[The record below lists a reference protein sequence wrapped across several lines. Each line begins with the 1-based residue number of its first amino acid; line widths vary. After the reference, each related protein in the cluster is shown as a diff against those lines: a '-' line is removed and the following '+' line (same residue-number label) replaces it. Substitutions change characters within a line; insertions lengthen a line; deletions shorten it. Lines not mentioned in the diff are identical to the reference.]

1 MTQINEDLTLR
12 KKMNAKD
19 TFNSFRV
26 MMFGSAFGAIFAVC
40 SISQVEAGEAV
51 HKPFVLGYSAGFLT
65 DPAQAL
71 LVNLMMDSAKKAGIK
86 TLPVA
91 NANGDPGKQITD
103 VHNLISEG
111 AQGII
116 LVPVDSEAIIPAVN
130 FAAERKVPVV
140 AIDTGPSGGKIYMI
154 VRADNF
160 RMGMEDGQLVGKAL
174 GGKGT
179 VLLLMGDQAS
189 LNGRDRANGFADGM
203 KQNFPG
209 IRINAQPMYWKS
221 DKSTTVTQT
230 VVSTTPDLSAIYMS
244 SDTVCLAGVLNVLKS
259 AGKLKEVGTPGRIC
273 LFGIDGSPLALQSI
287 RDGWVDATISQP
299 LDLYVKYGLEHLQ
312 EAVDGKTCHVGPTDH
327 DSHIIEFKGNLMDLL
342 PAPIVTKENV
352 DDKSLWGNQVK
363 Q

>member
-1 MTQINEDLTLR
+1 MTQVNEDLTMR
-12 KKMNAKD
+12 REMNAKD
-19 TFNSFRV
+19 AFSRFRSITF
-26 MMFGSAFGAIFAVC
+26 GGALCAALGAC
-40 SISQVEAGEAV
+40 SIFQVKADEAV
-51 HKPFVLGYSAGFLT
+51 HKAFVLGYSAGFLT

-86 TLPVA
+86 ALPVA

-130 FAAERKVPVV
+130 FATERKVPIV
-140 AIDTGPSGGKIYMI
+140 AIDTGPSGGKVYMI
-154 VRADNF
+154 VRADNL
-160 RMGMEDGQLVGKAL
+160 RMGMEDSQLVGKAL

-179 VLLLMGDQAS
+179 ALLLMGDQAS
-189 LNGRDRANGFADGM
+189 LNGRDRANGFTDGI

-209 IRINAQPMYWKS
+209 IKINARPMYWKS
-221 DKSTTVTQT
+221 DKSTAVTQT
-230 VVSTTPDLSAIYMS
+230 VVSTTPDLSGIYMS
-244 SDTVCLAGVLNVLKS
+244 SDTVCLAGVLNVLKN

-299 LDLYVKYGLEHLQ
+299 LDLYVKYGLEYLQ
-312 EAVDGKTCHVGPTDH
+312 AAVDGQTCHPGPTDH

-342 PAPIVTKENV
+342 PAPVVTKENV
-352 DDKSLWGNQVK
+352 DDKTLWGNQVK
-363 Q
+363 